1 MSDDL
6 NTENPEDEEENFAD
20 LLESYSFG
28 MKDDL
33 QIGDKIR
40 GKIISIGK
48 DSVFITTG
56 TKVDGTVDREELLD
70 DEGNMPF
77 GKGDEIELYV
87 VGVDED
93 EIRLSRAISGIGGL
107 ELLNEAFENAIPVQ
121 GKIIELCK
129 GGFHVDILQK
139 RAFCPISQIDL
150 TYVETPEDYVGQ
162 THEFLITQFEKNGRN
177 IVVSRRK
184 ILAKA
189 MEKEKQAFFT
199 TLNPGDVFEG
209 RVTKLM
215 PYGAFVELIPGV
227 EGMVHISELSWSRV
241 KTAQEIVR
249 PGDTVL
255 VKAIAIADGDKKNQK
270 KISLSI
276 KQLDSNP
283 WDTVTEKFQPGNKV
297 TGKVTRCMKF
307 GAFVE
312 IAPGIEGLVHIS
324 EMSYVKRIINPEDMV
339 TPGETVSVM
348 IKELDVK
355 GRRISLSIRDAQGDP
370 WLEVTDKFRVGQV
383 IKGILEKKENF
394 GYFVSLAP
402 GITGLLPKSKISEA
416 EKPGLIEQLNVGDSF
431 SVTVAEIHPDDRKI
445 LLGPGNAKDDGAWKN
460 YAEDETP
467 EPMSDLAEKMR
478 QAMES
483 QNDK

>member
-6 NTENPEDEEENFAD
+6 NTENPEDEEESFAD